1 MKGKKSIFLI
11 AALLLPVAIFIF
23 LKIFGKNEFQVPP
36 LHQEGMIE
44 VSGTCHHRYAT
55 PYYVPDSLFAQFG
68 ANHDRDSLYV
78 LYFDPSLKV
87 SMNRVSVEYRNAS
100 VTVVPPSAFSPEM
113 DMQLLR
119 QCVLL
124 MRPPA
129 SVVLLDRHNRIRGY
143 YDASDRDEVDR
154 LLVEIDIILK
164 NY

>member
-36 LHQEGMIE
+36 LHQEGIIE
-44 VSGTCHHRYAT
+44 VSNACHYRYAT

-68 ANHDRDSLYV
+68 ANKHDSLYV

-87 SMNRVSVEYRNAS
+87 SMNRVSVEYRDAS
-100 VTVVPPSAFSPEM
+100 VTVVPPSAFSPET
-113 DMQLLR
+113 DTQLLR